1 MSSSLADPVA
11 PVATDGDGSHTDT
24 GPGSVRRRR
33 PWLALGAFTLLLTV
47 VCVVALAV
55 GRYTVPPNEV
65 LRILLGHVLPLR
77 ETWFAQEYTVV
88 MDVRLPRVLLAIIV
102 GAGLA
107 LTGAVT
113 QAVFRNPLASADILG
128 VSSGASF
135 GGVLVLMTGVGGAT
149 LVGGAFLGGVLA
161 LVIVLAIAR
170 AVPGG
175 SLLMIILGGTV
186 VGAMFNALVSFIT
199 YTADPY
205 SELPSIV
212 FWLMGS
218 LASASYAKVLIA
230 LVPIALAGVVI
241 LALRWRL
248 NILSMGDEDAA
259 SLGIDPRRMRMVLLV
274 CVALITAGAVA
285 VAGVIGWVGLVVPH
299 LVRMVV
305 GTDNRVVLPASCLLG
320 AGYLVLIDTLSRTV
334 SSAELPLGILTA
346 VIGAPF
352 FVVLLLR
359 NRSAIW
365 GAHA

>member
-1 MSSSLADPVA
+1 MTSSLAEKAA
-11 PVATDGDGSHTDT
+11 PNAPSRTRRDAEA
-24 GPGSVRRRR
+24 PRRRR
-33 PWLALGAFTLLLTV
+33 PMLMLGAFALLLV
-47 VCVVALAV
+47 VVSVVALAV

-77 ETWFAQEYTVV
+77 ETWFTQEYTVV
-88 MDVRLPRVLLAIIV
+88 MDVRLPRVLLAIII

-113 QAVFRNPLASADILG
+113 QALFRNPLASADILG

-135 GGVLVLMTGVGGAT
+135 GGVLVLLTGLGGAT

-186 VGAMFNALVSFIT
+186 VGALFNAMVSFVT

-230 LVPIALAGVVI
+230 
-241 LALRWRL
+241 
-248 NILSMGDEDAA
+248 
-259 SLGIDPRRMRMVLLV
+259 
-274 CVALITAGAVA
+274 
-285 VAGVIGWVGLVVPH
+285 
-299 LVRMVV
+299 
-305 GTDNRVVLPASCLLG
+305 
-320 AGYLVLIDTLSRTV
+320 
-334 SSAELPLGILTA
+334 
-346 VIGAPF
+346 
-352 FVVLLLR
+352 
-359 NRSAIW
+359 
-365 GAHA
+365 